1 MDVSLTT
8 DASGGLYIGYT
19 STTVRIQ
26 KLNAERDL
34 EWSITIDNTDGW
46 RKPFLV
52 VNAEKE
58 VYMSYEFLEGDGTYS
73 VGIAKIAADGTAY
86 QWNRSYGDLG
96 AESSAKLAI
105 DGSDNVVL
113 VFATTGEISGGTTAG
128 GGSDVAVFKLN
139 PDGDVLWSLQ
149 YPALNT
155 PGQDTEPVVTVA
167 PSGALLVSY
176 LTTESPAG
184 GTGMMTSS
192 IAPATGN
199 VTWTR
204 SYPEVTGNV
213 PCFLGETPIRTRR
226 GVVPLRTVVVGDEVT
241 AGHGGWATVRR
252 VSVTP
257 TVASAVTA
265 PYIVPRGW
273 RPAASVRRKAVE
285 RFYISPNH
293 CVAVPGRGMVRA
305 AELGLLQSSRFF
317 VGEVFLYY
325 NLEVDGW
332 ENIVVCGVEVESLAP
347 NRVARMPV
355 AQMLAGL
362 VQQYGGVDRIP
373 YEKCFK
379 RIRLEE
385 GSGTAVVPLL
395 SKEAIARRAMIA
407 QALA

>member
-1 MDVSLTT
+1 MDVSITT
-8 DASGGLYIGYT
+8 DTAGALYIGYT
-19 STTVRIQ
+19 STTVRVQ
-26 KLNAERDL
+26 KLNADRDL

-46 RKPFLV
+46 SRPYLAV
-52 VNAEKE
+52 DSEGV
-58 VYMSYEFLEGDGTYS
+58 VYMAYE
-73 VGIAKIAADGTAY
+73 IAADGEVCVAKLAADGSTY
-86 QWNRSYGDLG
+86 LWNRSYGDLG
-96 AESSAKLAI
+96 TESSAKLAI
-105 DGSDNVVL
+105 DGSGNVIL

-149 YPALNT
+149 HPSLNT
-155 PGQDTEPVVTVA
+155 PGQDTEPAVTVA

-176 LTTESPAG
+176 LTTDSPAEVV
-184 GTGMMTSS
+184 TAS
-192 IAPATGN
+192 IASSAN

-204 SYPEVTGNV
+204 RYPETMI
-213 PCFLGETPIRTRR
+213 PCFLAETPVRTRR
-226 GVVPLRTVVVGDEVT
+226 GVVPIREVVVGDEVM
-241 AGHGGWATVRR
+241 ASRCDSGWVTVRR

-257 TVASAVTA
+257 TVASPATA

-273 RPAASVRRKAVE
+273 RPTPGVRRKALE
-285 RFYISPNH
+285 RFFISPNH
-293 CVAVPGRGMVRA
+293 CVAVPGQGMVRA
-305 AELGLLQSSRFF
+305 SELGLRRSERFRD
-317 VGEVFLYY
+317 GEVFLYY

-355 AQMLAGL
+355 AQLLAGL
-362 VQQYGGVDRIP
+362 IQQYGGVDRIP

-385 GSGTAVVPLL
+385 GTGTAVVPLL
-395 SKEAIARRAMIA
+395 SKEVLARRAAVA